1 MWTDTHCHLDD
12 ERMPGGADDAVRAAV
27 AAGVSTMVS
36 IGTDAAS
43 SADAIAIAARH
54 PEVWATVGLHP
65 HEAQHGVEQLL
76 PYVTQ
81 PRVVAI
87 GECGLDYY
95 YEHSDRPSQ
104 REAFAQQIRLAHQ
117 HQLTLVIHSRD
128 AWDETLDILDTE
140 GVPAQ
145 TIMHCFSGGPVEARK
160 CVERGIYLSFSGIVT
175 FKNAQDLRDAAL
187 VCPDDRLLIETDSPY
202 LAPVPHR
209 GRDNQPALV
218 AVVGTA
224 IAALR
229 GMEPEA
235 LAALTSA
242 NARAAFPKMVAA

>member
-43 SADAIAIAARH
+43 SADAIAIASRH

-65 HEAQHGVEQLL
+65 HEAKHGVDQLL
-76 PYVTQ
+76 PFVEQ

-95 YEHSDRPSQ
+95 YEHSDRPAQ

-117 HQLTLVIHSRD
+117 HGLTLVIHSRD
-128 AWDETLDILDTE
+128 AWDETLEILDAE
-140 GVPAQ
+140 GVPPQ
-145 TIMHCFSGGPVEARK
+145 TIMHCFSGGPDEARR

-187 VCPDDRLLIETDSPY
+187 FCPDDRLLIETDSPY

-209 GRDNQPALV
+209 GRDNEPALV

-224 IAALR
+224 IAKLR
-229 GMEPEA
+229 GVAPEE

-242 NARAAFPKMVAA
+242 NARAAFPRMVAA

>member
-1 MWTDTHCHLDD
+1 
-12 ERMPGGADDAVRAAV
+12 
-27 AAGVSTMVS
+27 
-36 IGTDAAS
+36 
-43 SADAIAIAARH
+43 
-54 PEVWATVGLHP
+54 
-65 HEAQHGVEQLL
+65 L

-95 YEHSDRPSQ
+95 YEHSDRPAQ
-104 REAFAQQIRLAHQ
+104 REAFAQQIQLAHE
-117 HQLTLVIHSRD
+117 HGLTLVIHSRD
-128 AWDETLDILDTE
+128 AWDETLEILDAE
-140 GVPAQ
+140 GVPPQ
-145 TIMHCFSGGPVEARK
+145 TIMHCFSGGPDEARR

-187 VCPDDRLLIETDSPY
+187 FCPEDRLLIETDSPY

-209 GRDNQPALV
+209 GRDNEPALV

-224 IAALR
+224 IAKLR
-229 GMEPEA
+229 GVDPEA

-242 NARAAFPKMVAA
+242 NARAAFPRLVAA

>member
-43 SADAIAIAARH
+43 SADAIAIASRH

-65 HEAQHGVEQLL
+65 HEAKHGVDQLL
-76 PYVTQ
+76 PYVDQ

-95 YEHSDRPSQ
+95 YEHSDRPAQ

-117 HQLTLVIHSRD
+117 HGLTLVIHSRD
-128 AWDETLDILDTE
+128 AWDETLEILDAE
-140 GVPAQ
+140 GVPPQ
-145 TIMHCFSGGPVEARK
+145 TIMHCFSGGPDEARR

-187 VCPDDRLLIETDSPY
+187 FCPDDRLLIETDSPY

-209 GRDNQPALV
+209 GRDNEPSLV

-224 IAALR
+224 IAKLR
-229 GMEPEA
+229 GVEPDA

-242 NARAAFPKMVAA
+242 NARAAFPRMAAA